1 MDKIIIIQARMN
13 SKRLP
18 GKVIL
23 PICKIPQ
30 ALLTYKRA
38 INSGLE
44 AIIATSNHMSDDI
57 LSDILSSNNVNYFR
71 GNLNNPLKRI
81 VNCLAKYKSN
91 TVVVRLT
98 ADNVFP
104 DGSLIEELIDDFIQR
119 SLKYLTT
126 NDSKSGLPKGLSV
139 EITRLK
145 YLREAD
151 NKAKTKFEKEHVTPF
166 IINKYGKKIFTKYKL
181 LNASSYNC
189 TIDKLEEYIFLS
201 RLLNS
206 QKNIVNVS
214 SIYLTKKLIK
224 ETKKN
229 VNANNI
235 NKIILGGAQLGM
247 KYGITNRKKLTKNT
261 TSKLIKFLT
270 NNGLKFVD
278 TAYSYGDSEAIIGN
292 FNIKNNYK
300 LEVITKLKKIKN
312 LRNTN
317 EFFLKKTIKNS
328 VYNSCKNLKVK
339 KLYVILIH
347 DYEDILIKNK
357 YVLKCLLKLKKEGII
372 ENIGVS
378 VQNPEE
384 LEQCLKNKSVSYI
397 QLPFNIIDHRW
408 SKYINKIM
416 EIKKNRNL
424 IIHSRSIF
432 LQGLL
437 LTKQKRYWKKAFID
451 NNKEIILKLIKICRK
466 LEIESINELCIRYSL
481 SQNWIDKIIIGMSKI
496 SHAKKN
502 IKYINKD
509 KLSNKSID
517 YINKNKPRI
526 PIDTLN
532 PALWLKN

>member
-44 AIIATSNHMSDDI
+44 AIIATSNHKSDDI

-189 TIDKLEEYIFLS
+189 TIDKLDEYIFLS

-292 FNIKNNYK
+292 FNIKDNYK

-357 YVLKCLLKLKKEGII
+357 YVLKCLLSLM
-372 ENIGVS
+372 N
-378 VQNPEE
+378 
-384 LEQCLKNKSVSYI
+384 
-397 QLPFNIIDHRW
+397 
-408 SKYINKIM
+408 
-416 EIKKNRNL
+416 
-424 IIHSRSIF
+424 F
-432 LQGLL
+432 L
-437 LTKQKRYWKKAFID
+437 
-451 NNKEIILKLIKICRK
+451 
-466 LEIESINELCIRYSL
+466 
-481 SQNWIDKIIIGMSKI
+481 
-496 SHAKKN
+496 
-502 IKYINKD
+502 
-509 KLSNKSID
+509 
-517 YINKNKPRI
+517 
-526 PIDTLN
+526 
-532 PALWLKN
+532 

>member
-1 MDKIIIIQARMN
+1 MNKIIIIQARMN

-18 GKVIL
+18 GKVML

-38 INSGLE
+38 INSGLK
-44 AIIATSNHMSDDI
+44 AIIATSNHKSDQI
-57 LSDILSSNNVNYFR
+57 FSDILSKNDINHYR

-91 TVVVRLT
+91 TIVVRLT

-104 DGSLIEELIDDFIQR
+104 DGILIEELIDDFIKR

-126 NDSKSGLPKGLSV
+126 NDTESGLPKGLSI

-166 IINKYGKKIFTKYKL
+166 IINKYGKNTFTKYKS
-181 LNASSYNC
+181 LNASNYNC
-189 TIDKLEEYIFLS
+189 TIDKFDEYIFIS
-201 RLLNS
+201 RLLNR
-206 QKNIVNVS
+206 QRNIVNVS

-224 ETKKN
+224 TTNKN
-229 VNANNI
+229 NNLNNI

-247 KYGITNRKKLTKNT
+247 KYGITNKKKLPKNT
-261 TSKLIKFLT
+261 ISKIIKYLI

-278 TAYSYGDSEAIIGN
+278 TAYSYGDSEAIIGH
-292 FNIKNNYK
+292 FNNKNNYK
-300 LEVITKLKKIKN
+300 LQVITKLKKIKN
-312 LRNTN
+312 LQNTN
-317 EFFLKKTIKNS
+317 ELFLKKTIKNS
-328 VYNSCKNLKVK
+328 IYNSCKSLKVK
-339 KLYVILIH
+339 KLNVILIH

-357 YVLKCLLKLKKEGII
+357 YVLKCLLNLKKEGII

-378 VQNPEE
+378 VQNPNE
-384 LEQCLKNKSVSYI
+384 LEQCLKNKSINYI

-437 LTKQKRYWKKAFID
+437 LTKQRRYWKRAFVD
-451 NNKEIILKLIKICRK
+451 NNKEIVLKLSKICKK
-466 LEIESINELCIRYSL
+466 LGIESINELCIRYSL
-481 SQNWIDKIIIGMSKI
+481 SQKWIDKVIIGMSKM

-502 IKYINKD
+502 LEYINKLN
-509 KLSNKSID
+509 LSKKSID
-517 YINKNKPRI
+517 YINKNKPRV
-526 PIDTLN
+526 PTDTLN